1 MFKNMEICLH
11 DIKTGEKI
19 EDHPVLKLLA
29 NPNPLQNREQWLT
42 QLSIQRDI
50 WTQAFIYQ
58 LRPIQ
63 IMKGAAPLPAV
74 LWNLPPNQIEIN
86 RTGKMWD
93 QTKLDGI
100 ITNYKLLD
108 GSNKTFTPE
117 EVIQISDHTGE
128 SYITGESKII
138 SMRTVI
144 SNLDG
149 ALKTRNC
156 IINDRGALGILSNA
170 TKDGD
175 GGLPIDAKERERI
188 EREYRTKYGLSDG
201 QMKLM
206 ITNASLNWQP
216 MSYPTKE
223 LALFEEVE
231 EDFGGL
237 CGTFGLARDI
247 FPSTQGATF
256 ENQVEAFKQ
265 TYQNTLQPQADQLMR
280 TLNNRWG
287 LYQQG
292 IELRAEYA
300 WLPVMK
306 EDELKN
312 QQAELAKA
320 QTQSQLLRDGV
331 INKEQYA
338 QAFGITVEDVD
349 ASLAQAAGLAN
360 AQTQLRGTVG
370 GLTGIISLNAAVGQ
384 RQMTRE
390 AAVNTLVNYYG
401 YEQSIAESMIT
412 DTTNEPPVQSTQNTG
427 TENQPA

>member
-1 MFKNMEICLH
+1 MYNNKVPILIDVENLYSVYLGSPYLRLVIDKKAEMFKNMEICLH

-86 RTGKMWD
+86 RTGKIWD

-117 EVIQISDHTGE
+117 EIIQISDHTGE

-170 TKDGD
+170 TKDAD
-175 GGLPIDAKERERI
+175 GGLPMDEKERKRI
-188 EREYRTKYGLSDG
+188 EAQYRDRYGLSDN

-206 ITNASLNWQP
+206 ITNAAVNWQP

-237 CGTFGLARDI
+237 CGTYGMARDI
-247 FPSTQGATF
+247 FPSVKGATF

-280 TLNNRWG
+280 SFNNRWG
-287 LYQQG
+287 LYAQG

-306 EDELKN
+306 EDELKEH
-312 QQAELAKA
+312 QAEQAEA
-320 QTQSQLLRDGV
+320 QAQQTQTQTV
-331 INKEQYA
+331 INLNTAIKS
-338 QAFGITVEDVD
+338 GNITRDAALNLLIQQCEYTPED
-349 ASLAQAAGLAN
+349 AN
-360 AQTQLRGTVG
+360 
-370 GLTGIISLNAAVGQ
+370 
-384 RQMTRE
+384 
-390 AAVNTLVNYYG
+390 LVLIP
-401 YEQSIAESMIT
+401 QPTI
-412 DTTNEPPVQSTQNTG
+412 NEPSIQPTQNTG

>member
-237 CGTFGLARDI
+237 CGTFGMARDI
-247 FPSTQGATF
+247 FPSTKGATF

-280 TLNNRWG
+280 TFNNRWG
-287 LYQQG
+287 LYAQG

-306 EDELKN
+306 EDELKE
-312 QQAELAKA
+312 QQAQLAKA
-320 QTQSQLLRDGV
+320 QTQSQMLRDGV

-412 DTTNEPPVQSTQNTG
+412 DTTNESSIQSTQNTG

>member
-1 MFKNMEICLH
+1 
-11 DIKTGEKI
+11 
-19 EDHPVLKLLA
+19 LKLLA

-86 RTGKMWD
+86 RTGKIWD

-170 TKDGD
+170 TKDGE

-231 EDFGGL
+231 EDFGAM
-237 CGTFGLARDI
+237 CGSFGLARDI